1 MQGVEGAELVAFGD
15 SGAGGGGSCAPPPA
29 AAATGGSRGSLDT
42 SDASV
47 ISCFVSSDIFFLYA
61 IKQEDTYDEDK
72 ELGEEGT
79 RSMKGWT
86 D

>member
-15 SGAGGGGSCAPPPA
+15 SGGGGGSCSPTA

-61 IKQEDTYDEDK
+61 VEQEDTYDEDK